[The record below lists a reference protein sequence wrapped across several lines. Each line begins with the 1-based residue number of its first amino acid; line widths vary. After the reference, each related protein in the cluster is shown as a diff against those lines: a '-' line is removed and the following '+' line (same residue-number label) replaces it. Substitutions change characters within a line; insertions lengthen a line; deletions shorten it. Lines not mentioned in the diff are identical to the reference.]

1 MSAYAINKQAFEF
14 TCKTEDIARNV
25 RREIE
30 YYTASQINDIIS
42 SILSEYTEADS
53 LYKIDQIEIDLGD
66 VALKDFGKTDML
78 DKFKE
83 IFRAKI
89 TSINNDRNYFYY
101 KNVEENTKP
110 EAQIDSELEM
120 IRSFI
125 LRGDIPWWAD
135 KNSDIN
141 FDAILQKLI
150 TVHPQSV
157 KLFLEQHKERLEV
170 LLRILER
177 YKPKTISM
185 IDTLIPGIIPIQISK
200 KFFQESDNDISAF
213 LFSHEHLVKLKS
225 ILYEHTHV
233 SVDRLRKTLLRG
245 LIRLNN
251 LLQLKNKSFTIT
263 FPGNKFLALGSLRIS
278 DDKTDRN
285 AKKDIWVFIK
295 KLSVFQ
301 IEFLLLQLSLFF
313 DAGSK
318 IETKKEDEEVIFEK
332 IDQRQSGNINFLGT
346 GQFVY
351 NELNTINSGTTGQW
365 IKNEN
370 LQLTNTAKPFLSN
383 NPENKTDQT
392 DDIRVAPGINDNSK
406 REVNQKTLVP
416 ETENGKQTA
425 SNTDTTTTNTN
436 NKLQEGGQSI
446 LSDSENPKAPIDL
459 NTVIV
464 SKEVNRDQMDKIKE
478 PLFYNTKTSKED
490 TAPEDNKQQSDF
502 ISPQKGKYEKNRM
515 LSDNNEHARNRKIA
529 FIMKKLNTADSILLH
544 YLKQLDEQ
552 DIDNLLESFKKHI
565 HRKIELRKMIADLL
579 EHPYLL
585 KYNLLKI
592 YANLSFD
599 KEDKE
604 KNAFDHPNKNVVNKK
619 EIVLD
624 DSNKKMINKKE
635 TVVAALA
642 KKIQL
647 SQSAFFSLVNK
658 LSLKELVIL
667 KDIFQKGR
675 FYTNNGKKI
684 IRKVLL
690 NLPDESI
697 LLVKFLT
704 ELPEKELEYLSL
716 FNNKIPPIYH
726 RIENKESNIFYN
738 DIQYEKIYIENAGL
752 CLIAVYLQR
761 LFNHL
766 GYLEDK
772 FFKNKASAT
781 RALYLLQYIVTGKN
795 KSLEHLLQLNKLLC
809 GIQVEDY
816 ITASLRLTKKEMEAA
831 DDFIQSVIENW
842 KTLKNTSI
850 QGFRESFLQRKGI
863 LFENEV
869 SWTMQVERK
878 GFDLLLNTI
887 PWGFSALKLPW
898 MKKYIQVEW

>member
-141 FDAILQKLI
+141 FDEVLQKLI
-150 TVHPQSV
+150 SIRPQSV

-185 IDTLIPGIIPIQISK
+185 IDTLIPGIIPIQISR
-200 KFFQESDNDISAF
+200 KFFQEGYNDISAS
-213 LFSHEHLVKLKS
+213 LLSHEHLIKLKS
-225 ILYEHTHV
+225 ILYEHTYA
-233 SVDRLRKTLLRG
+233 SVGELQSTLLKG

-251 LLQLKNKSFTIT
+251 LLQLKNISFKIT
-263 FPGNKFLALGSLRIS
+263 FPGNKLLALGSLRIS
-278 DDKTDRN
+278 HDKTDRN
-285 AKKDIWVFIK
+285 PKKDISVFIK

-301 IEFLLLQLSLFF
+301 IEFLLFQLSLFF
-313 DAGSK
+313 DAGNK

-332 IDQRQSGNINFLGT
+332 IDQRQSGNINLPGT
-346 GQFVY
+346 DQLAY
-351 NELNTINSGTTGQW
+351 NEGQG
-365 IKNEN
+365 IKNQN
-370 LQLTNTAKPFLSN
+370 LQFTNTHKSFHSN

-392 DDIRVAPGINDNSK
+392 DNLQITAGIDDDSK
-406 REVNQKTLVP
+406 LKIKQKTLIA
-416 ETENGKQTA
+416 EIENSKQTA
-425 SNTDTTTTNTN
+425 PNIDITITETND
-436 NKLQEGGQSI
+436 NKLHKSATQLIFRQ
-446 LSDSENPKAPIDL
+446 SENSEHDININAAIF
-459 NTVIV
+459 
-464 SKEVNRDQMDKIKE
+464 SKKVGRDQIDKIKE
-478 PLFYNTKTSKED
+478 QLFYNTKTSKED

-502 ISPQKGKYEKNRM
+502 ISPQKDKHEKNRM
-515 LSDNNEHARNRKIA
+515 LSDNEHARNRKIA

-565 HRKIELRKMIADLL
+565 HRKIKLRKIIDKIL

-585 KYNLLKI
+585 KYDLLKI
-592 YANLSFD
+592 YTNLSLD
-599 KEDKE
+599 KKDKE

-675 FYTNNGKKI
+675 FDTNNEKKI
-684 IRKVLL
+684 IRKILL
-690 NLPDESI
+690 KLPEEGI
-697 LLVKFLT
+697 FLVKFLM

-738 DIQYEKIYIENAGL
+738 DTQYEKIYIENAGL

>member
-141 FDAILQKLI
+141 FDEVLQKLI
-150 TVHPQSV
+150 SIRPQSV

-185 IDTLIPGIIPIQISK
+185 IDTLIPGIIPIQISR
-200 KFFQESDNDISAF
+200 KFFQEGYNDISAS
-213 LFSHEHLVKLKS
+213 LLSHEHLIKLKS
-225 ILYEHTHV
+225 ILYEHTYA
-233 SVDRLRKTLLRG
+233 SVGELQSTLLKG

-251 LLQLKNKSFTIT
+251 LLQLKNISFKIT
-263 FPGNKFLALGSLRIS
+263 FPGNKLLALGSLRIS
-278 DDKTDRN
+278 HDKTDRN
-285 AKKDIWVFIK
+285 PKKDISVFIK

-301 IEFLLLQLSLFF
+301 IEFLLFQLSLFF
-313 DAGSK
+313 DAGNK

-332 IDQRQSGNINFLGT
+332 IDQRQSGNINLPGT
-346 GQFVY
+346 DQLAY
-351 NELNTINSGTTGQW
+351 NEGQG
-365 IKNEN
+365 IKNQN
-370 LQLTNTAKPFLSN
+370 LQFTNTHKSFHSN

-392 DDIRVAPGINDNSK
+392 DNLQITAGIDDDSK
-406 REVNQKTLVP
+406 LKIKQKTLIA
-416 ETENGKQTA
+416 EIENSKQTA
-425 SNTDTTTTNTN
+425 PNIDITITETND
-436 NKLQEGGQSI
+436 NKLHKSATQLIFRQ
-446 LSDSENPKAPIDL
+446 SENSEHDININAAIF
-459 NTVIV
+459 
-464 SKEVNRDQMDKIKE
+464 SKKVGRDQIDKIKE
-478 PLFYNTKTSKED
+478 QLFYNTKTSKED

-515 LSDNNEHARNRKIA
+515 LSDNEHARNRKIA

-565 HRKIELRKMIADLL
+565 HRKIKLRKIIDKIL

-585 KYNLLKI
+585 KYDLLKI
-592 YANLSFD
+592 YTNLSLD
-599 KEDKE
+599 KKDKE

-675 FYTNNGKKI
+675 FDTNNEKKI
-684 IRKVLL
+684 IRKILL
-690 NLPDESI
+690 KLPEEGI
-697 LLVKFLT
+697 FLVKFLM

-738 DIQYEKIYIENAGL
+738 DTQYEKIYIENAGL

>member
-141 FDAILQKLI
+141 FDEVLQKLI
-150 TVHPQSV
+150 SIRPQSV

-185 IDTLIPGIIPIQISK
+185 IDTLIPGIIPIQISR
-200 KFFQESDNDISAF
+200 KFFQEGYNDISAS
-213 LFSHEHLVKLKS
+213 LLSHEHLIKLKS
-225 ILYEHTHV
+225 ILYEHTYA
-233 SVDRLRKTLLRG
+233 SVGELQSTLLKG

-251 LLQLKNKSFTIT
+251 LLQLKNISFKIT
-263 FPGNKFLALGSLRIS
+263 FPGNKLLALGSLRIS
-278 DDKTDRN
+278 HDKTDRN
-285 AKKDIWVFIK
+285 PKKDISVFIK

-301 IEFLLLQLSLFF
+301 IEFLLFQLSLFF
-313 DAGSK
+313 DAGNK

-332 IDQRQSGNINFLGT
+332 IDQRQSGNINLPGT
-346 GQFVY
+346 DQLAY
-351 NELNTINSGTTGQW
+351 NEGQG
-365 IKNEN
+365 IKNQN
-370 LQLTNTAKPFLSN
+370 LQFTNTHKSFHSN

-392 DDIRVAPGINDNSK
+392 DNLQITAGIDDDSK
-406 REVNQKTLVP
+406 LKIKQKTLIA
-416 ETENGKQTA
+416 EIENSKQTA
-425 SNTDTTTTNTN
+425 PNIDITITETND
-436 NKLQEGGQSI
+436 NKLHKSATQLIFRQ
-446 LSDSENPKAPIDL
+446 SENSEHDININAAIF
-459 NTVIV
+459 
-464 SKEVNRDQMDKIKE
+464 SKKVGRDQIDKIKE
-478 PLFYNTKTSKED
+478 QLFYNTKTSKED

-515 LSDNNEHARNRKIA
+515 LSDNEHARNRKIA

-565 HRKIELRKMIADLL
+565 HRKIKLRKIIDKIL

-585 KYNLLKI
+585 KYDLLKI
-592 YANLSFD
+592 YTNLSLD
-599 KEDKE
+599 KKDKE

-642 KKIQL
+642 KKIQI

-667 KDIFQKGR
+667 KDIFQKGK
-675 FYTNNGKKI
+675 FDTSNEKKI
-684 IRKVLL
+684 IRKILL
-690 NLPDESI
+690 KLPEEGI
-697 LLVKFLT
+697 FLVKFLM

-738 DIQYEKIYIENAGL
+738 DTQYEKIYIENAGL

-898 MKKYIQVEW
+898 MKKYIQVE

>member
-141 FDAILQKLI
+141 FDEVLQKLI
-150 TVHPQSV
+150 SIRPQSV

-185 IDTLIPGIIPIQISK
+185 IDTLIPGIIPIQISR
-200 KFFQESDNDISAF
+200 KFFQEGYNDKSAS
-213 LFSHEHLVKLKS
+213 LLSHEHLIKLKS
-225 ILYEHTHV
+225 ILYEHTYA
-233 SVDRLRKTLLRG
+233 SVGELQSTLLKG

-251 LLQLKNKSFTIT
+251 LLQLKNISFKIT
-263 FPGNKFLALGSLRIS
+263 FPGNKLLALGSLRIS
-278 DDKTDRN
+278 HDKTDRN
-285 AKKDIWVFIK
+285 PKKDISVFIK

-301 IEFLLLQLSLFF
+301 IEFLLFQLSLFF
-313 DAGSK
+313 DAGNK

-332 IDQRQSGNINFLGT
+332 IDQRQSGNINLPGT
-346 GQFVY
+346 DQLAY
-351 NELNTINSGTTGQW
+351 NEGQG
-365 IKNEN
+365 IKNQN
-370 LQLTNTAKPFLSN
+370 LQFTNTHKSFHSN

-392 DDIRVAPGINDNSK
+392 DNLQITAGIDDDSK
-406 REVNQKTLVP
+406 LKIKQKTLIA
-416 ETENGKQTA
+416 EIENSKQTA
-425 SNTDTTTTNTN
+425 PNIDITITETND
-436 NKLQEGGQSI
+436 NKLHKSATQLIFRQ
-446 LSDSENPKAPIDL
+446 SENSEHDININAAIF
-459 NTVIV
+459 
-464 SKEVNRDQMDKIKE
+464 SKKVGRDQIDKIKE
-478 PLFYNTKTSKED
+478 QLFYNTKTSKED

-515 LSDNNEHARNRKIA
+515 LSDNEHARNRKIA

-565 HRKIELRKMIADLL
+565 HRKIKLRKIIDKIL

-585 KYNLLKI
+585 KYDLLKI
-592 YANLSFD
+592 YTNLSLD
-599 KEDKE
+599 KKDKE

-675 FYTNNGKKI
+675 FDTNNEKKI
-684 IRKVLL
+684 IRKILL
-690 NLPDESI
+690 KLPEEGI
-697 LLVKFLT
+697 FLVKFLM

-738 DIQYEKIYIENAGL
+738 DTQYEKIYIENAGL

>member
-141 FDAILQKLI
+141 FDEVLQKLI
-150 TVHPQSV
+150 SIRPQSV

-185 IDTLIPGIIPIQISK
+185 IDTLIPGIIPIQISR
-200 KFFQESDNDISAF
+200 KFFQEGYNDISAS
-213 LFSHEHLVKLKS
+213 LLSHEHLIKLKS
-225 ILYEHTHV
+225 ILYEHTYA
-233 SVDRLRKTLLRG
+233 SVGELQSTLLKG

-251 LLQLKNKSFTIT
+251 LLQLKNISFKIT
-263 FPGNKFLALGSLRIS
+263 FPGNKLLALGSLRIS
-278 DDKTDRN
+278 HDKTDRN
-285 AKKDIWVFIK
+285 PKKDISVFIK

-301 IEFLLLQLSLFF
+301 IEFLLFQLSLFF
-313 DAGSK
+313 DAGNK

-332 IDQRQSGNINFLGT
+332 IDQRQSGNINLSGT
-346 GQFVY
+346 DQLAY
-351 NELNTINSGTTGQW
+351 NEGQG
-365 IKNEN
+365 IKNQN
-370 LQLTNTAKPFLSN
+370 LQFTNTHKSFHSN

-392 DDIRVAPGINDNSK
+392 DNLQITAGIDDDSK
-406 REVNQKTLVP
+406 LKIKQKTLIA
-416 ETENGKQTA
+416 EIENSKQTA
-425 SNTDTTTTNTN
+425 PNIDITITETND
-436 NKLQEGGQSI
+436 NKLHKSATQLIFRQ
-446 LSDSENPKAPIDL
+446 SENSEHDININAAIF
-459 NTVIV
+459 
-464 SKEVNRDQMDKIKE
+464 SKKVGRDQIDKIKE
-478 PLFYNTKTSKED
+478 QLFYNTKTSKED

-515 LSDNNEHARNRKIA
+515 LSDNEHARNRKIA

-565 HRKIELRKMIADLL
+565 HRKIKLRKIIDKIL

-585 KYNLLKI
+585 KYDLLKI
-592 YANLSFD
+592 YTNLSLD
-599 KEDKE
+599 KKDKE

-675 FYTNNGKKI
+675 FDTNNEKKI
-684 IRKVLL
+684 IRKILL
-690 NLPDESI
+690 KLPEEGI
-697 LLVKFLT
+697 FLVKFLM

-738 DIQYEKIYIENAGL
+738 DTQYEKIYIENAGL